1 MFYQRL
7 RALLTLGLFF
17 MLLTFCDDL
26 TKVKDE
32 ASASMEIFRVSLK
45 NDTATNISI
54 IGEDEEFST
63 SNTLA
68 PGTSREYKGV
78 GFPDSGVLFRAAI
91 FTERWVELAHVE
103 CVFRFIV
110 SDERIVS
117 YRGVQAMVCENW

>member
-17 MLLTFCDDL
+17 MLLTFCDEINDIQ
-26 TKVKDE
+26 DE
-32 ASASMEIFRVSLK
+32 ASASMETFLVSLK

-54 IGEDEEFST
+54 IGEGEEFST

-78 GFPDSGVLFRAAI
+78 GFEDNGVLFRAAI

-103 CVFRFIV
+103 CVFRFKV
-110 SDERIVS
+110 SEARIVS